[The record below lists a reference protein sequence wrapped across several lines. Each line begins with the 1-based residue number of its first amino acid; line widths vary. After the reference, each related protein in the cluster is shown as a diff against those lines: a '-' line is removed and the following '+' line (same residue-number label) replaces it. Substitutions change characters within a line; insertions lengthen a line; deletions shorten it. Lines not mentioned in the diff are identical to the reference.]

1 MYRNLHRKK
10 LTMVKTSEHPGYC
23 KKESELGKLRAE
35 VDTLKSAVMG
45 NGQPGLMV
53 TVPRLAESVER
64 FEQTAGEFATAVR
77 GFHQFQE
84 NQLGQEKGKETIRKR
99 NRWLIGIIITV
110 LATAAGVLA
119 GIHFGSC

>member
-1 MYRNLHRKK
+1 
-10 LTMVKTSEHPGYC
+10 
-23 KKESELGKLRAE
+23 
-35 VDTLKSAVMG
+35 MG

-99 NRWLIGIIITV
+99 NRWLVGIIVSVLICVIGILV
-110 LATAAGVLA
+110 
-119 GIHFGSC
+119 GIHFGS